1 MWYNNNMKEC
11 TKCKENK
18 ELNRFSKDIRNKSGT
33 NNWCKECIKESK
45 EVWVNANPGKLK
57 ETKRNSDKQWYKNNK
72 NKKIETNTKWKEAN
86 KEHTQK
92 WFKEYKKNREINN
105 PNYKIANNLRTRLWY
120 AIKNKQKVG
129 SAIDDL
135 GCTIDELKVYLQE
148 QFQEGMTWD
157 NYGEWHI
164 DHKIAL
170 ISFNLEDR
178 EEFLKACNYSNLQP
192 LWAIDNLKK
201 GSK

>member
-1 MWYNNNMKEC
+1 MKIC

-18 ELNRFSKDIRNKSGT
+18 ELNKFSKDIRNKSGT

-45 EVWVNANPGKLK
+45 EAWIIANPGKLK

-72 NKKIETNTKWKEAN
+72 DKKIKTNAKWKEAN

-105 PNYKIANNLRTRLWY
+105 PNFKIANNLRTRLWY
-120 AIKNKQKVG
+120 AIKNKQKIG
-129 SAIDDL
+129 SAVDDL
-135 GCTIDELKVYLQE
+135 GCTIEELKIYLE
-148 QFQEGMTWD
+148 KQFQKDMTWD

-164 DHKIAL
+164 DHIKPL
-170 ISFNLEDR
+170 SLFDLTNDKE
-178 EEFLKACNYSNLQP
+178 LKEASDPSNLQP
-192 LWAIDNLKK
+192 LWAEDNLRK
-201 GSK
+201 GANYNVER